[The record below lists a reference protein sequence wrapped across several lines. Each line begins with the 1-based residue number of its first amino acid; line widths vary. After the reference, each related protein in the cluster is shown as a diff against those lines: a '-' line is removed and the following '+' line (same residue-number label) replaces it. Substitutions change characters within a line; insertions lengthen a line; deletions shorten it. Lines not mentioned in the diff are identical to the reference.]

1 VPPASGGAAISKE
14 RQGGK
19 GRVERGRPTTLEPH
33 ALDLNVRR
41 DSLIDEPRPLVF
53 VNQMMRALLA
63 LVAVAPATALVV
75 GVGSAMPPR
84 PLPARAVTPTMDFF
98 GDLKKGAAKLM
109 AGDYDEA
116 AVRAEIENNIAR
128 KPCIMYATS
137 TCPFCLQA
145 REVLD
150 GLGTMYT
157 VVDLDEEDNGMA
169 IKVCDQCVISV

>member
-1 VPPASGGAAISKE
+1 VEAPPSARSGKAA
-14 RQGGK
+14 
-19 GRVERGRPTTLEPH
+19 RGELSEGDRRLWSLTHWT
-33 ALDLNVRR
+33 LNVRR